1 MCVARIVLHIGSEKT
16 GTSYLQRLLYVNA
29 PLLRKRY
36 GLLYPTD
43 DALCQH
49 NAHYPLAAAFLP
61 PERCDFIPLPSAPST
76 SALFEHLNHVI
87 ERSGCEQVLLSA
99 EHFSS
104 RFDRAATAALA
115 TQLSGHSVRILL
127 YVRRQDEMAL
137 SALATDLCCGNRDW
151 LPFDR
156 ISPDNRRF
164 NPLQVIDDWRA
175 AFGADAIT
183 VRSYAEATEQGIA
196 ADLLSQVGL
205 IDVDLSTL
213 HQVDRINQRIGYY
226 EARLLHGINQF
237 LPTWREA
244 VSAGSPESYHQ
255 ANLLRAKLL
264 TWLRDEKALTQEV
277 ALEAALPPAERT
289 MLMDRFAR
297 INEKL
302 IQCFGLQASDFATP
316 VTGATPLLADAF
328 SPETEHMLMA
338 QALHVLGLR
347 LLRTEKHHSH
357 AWHSVRRMGMWPRNI
372 IRQLI

>member
-1 MCVARIVLHIGSEKT
+1 MARIVLHIGSEKT

-43 DALCQH
+43 DMLCQH
-49 NAHYPLAAAFLP
+49 NAHYPLAATFLP
-61 PERCDFIPLPSAPST
+61 SERCDFIPSSPPRNT
-76 SALFEHLNHVI
+76 GALFEHLNQVI
-87 ERSGCEQVLLSA
+87 AHSGCEQVLLSA

-104 RFDRAATAALA
+104 RFDRAATTALA
-115 TQLSGHSVRILL
+115 AQLSGHSVHILF

-137 SALATDLCCGNRDW
+137 SALATDLCCGHRDW

-156 ISPDNRRF
+156 ISPDDRRF

-175 AFGADAIT
+175 AFGTDAIT
-183 VRSYAEATEQGIA
+183 VRSYAEAAEHGIA
-196 ADLLSQVGL
+196 ADLLSHAGL
-205 IDVDLSTL
+205 NDVDIATL

-226 EARLLHGINQF
+226 EARLLHGINQI

-244 VSAGSPESYHQ
+244 VSVGSPESYHQ

-264 TWLRDEKALTQEV
+264 TWMRDEKALTQEV

-302 IQCFGLQASDFATP
+302 IQSFGLQASDFVTPTTEATP
-316 VTGATPLLADAF
+316 ALADALP
-328 SPETEHMLMA
+328 SETEHMLMA